1 MEGMNNMFTYRLL
14 ENRNPKNGHL
24 MSMSPSVK
32 MSDCFQ
38 KYYVP
43 SFSLELYNKDYLY
56 KKNIYVI
63 LLKGLKSFIIAE
75 IDKEIK
81 RVCKEE

>member
-38 KYYVP
+38 KYYMWSDMSSIV
-43 SFSLELYNKDYLY
+43 
-56 KKNIYVI
+56 NICSSYRI
-63 LLKGLKSFIIAE
+63 SNCRCSCLG
-75 IDKEIK
+75 
-81 RVCKEE
+81 